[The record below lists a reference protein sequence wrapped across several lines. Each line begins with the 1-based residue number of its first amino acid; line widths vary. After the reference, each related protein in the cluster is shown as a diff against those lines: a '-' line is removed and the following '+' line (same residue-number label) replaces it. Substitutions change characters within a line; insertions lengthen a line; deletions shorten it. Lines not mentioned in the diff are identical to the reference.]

1 MNNQSI
7 YKFIVI
13 PVLLIIIICLY
24 FICADAKKNKVEL
37 FYEFSEY
44 NGIEEAICQ
53 FIDDENGIRN
63 FNNEKIIMVSYHQ
76 SEVTK
81 TDTITISYMNDD
93 DIYSLCKD
101 TVQYIA
107 FCNDIKDKKIIYIPK
122 INHDKGVL
130 ISSCKKN
137 REMFFKKYIS
147 KKQYTL
153 MISKQKDRVHDI
165 FHNESKRR
173 TIMIFD
179 KEKQLLD
186 KKIISSI

>member
-179 KEKQLLD
+179 KEKQLPD